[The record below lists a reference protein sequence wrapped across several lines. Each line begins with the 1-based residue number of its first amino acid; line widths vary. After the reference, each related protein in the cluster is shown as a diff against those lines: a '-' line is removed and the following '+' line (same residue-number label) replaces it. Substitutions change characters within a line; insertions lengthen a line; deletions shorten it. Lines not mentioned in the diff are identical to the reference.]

1 VLHCTDLVCLVFV
14 MLGKI
19 KDYAIAILAF
29 VAAVAIALMYRS
41 KAKYE
46 GAMRKG
52 VEQVRETEKKAQTAL
67 DNGRKREKEA
77 RNEAKDAITNRRFFG

>member
-1 VLHCTDLVCLVFV
+1 
-14 MLGKI
+14 MILGKF
-19 KDYAIAILAF
+19 KDYAIAILGI
-29 VAAVAIALMYRS
+29 VASIAIALMYRS

-77 RNEAKDAITNRRFFG
+77 RNEAKDAIANRRFFG

>member
-1 VLHCTDLVCLVFV
+1 
-14 MLGKI
+14 MLGTI
-19 KDYAIAILAF
+19 KNYALAVLALIASIAM
-29 VAAVAIALMYRS
+29 ALMYRS

-52 VEQVRETEKKAQTAL
+52 VEQVRETEKKAQAAV

-77 RNEAKDAITNRRFFG
+77 RDEAKHAIANRTFFG

>member
-1 VLHCTDLVCLVFV
+1 
-14 MLGKI
+14 MLSDFFKYI
-19 KDYAIAILAF
+19 AAILLL
-29 VAAVAIALMYRS
+29 ALSVVTALLYRS

-52 VEQVRETEKKAQTAL
+52 QEQVIKTERKARAAI

-77 RNEAKDAITNRRFFG
+77 RKNAKDSIANRTFFS

>member
-1 VLHCTDLVCLVFV
+1 
-14 MLGKI
+14 MLSKI
-19 KDYAIAILAF
+19 YQYIIAALGLAL
-29 VAAVAIALMYRS
+29 AVAVALVYRG

-52 VEQVRETEKKAQTAL
+52 QEQVIKTERKAQKAV

-77 RNEAKDAITNRRFFG
+77 RDNAKDAIANRRYFS